1 MDYLKRGK
9 KNWAKKKAL
18 FNPYLNGISTYDLAY
33 LSSKR
38 VFKNKVILLQS
49 NSEKDYSAF

>member
-1 MDYLKRGK
+1 MNYLKRGK
-9 KNWAKKKAL
+9 KSLAKKIAL

-38 VFKNKVILLQS
+38 VFTNKAIIL
-49 NSEKDYSAF
+49 EDYSKKD